1 MVDRGSPAQG
11 FPQVLR
17 TRGALQNLM
26 GRGGG
31 LSQYMR
37 GAWGV
42 GGGASNAVEKYM

>member
-1 MVDRGSPAQG
+1 MVRRGSPAQG

-31 LSQYMR
+31 LESIHEGSM
-37 GAWGV
+37 GGE
-42 GGGASNAVEKYM
+42 GGASNAVEKYM